1 MEIAV
6 STEPTTTMRAVVA
19 HEYGDADVLVHTV
32 VPKPTAAP
40 DEVLIRVVASS
51 TNPADWHLM
60 TGTPYLV
67 RPTSGWRAP
76 KSPKQGSDVAG
87 IVEAVG
93 SEITKFQV
101 GDHVFGNARGAY
113 AEYVTGKEEYLTHKP
128 ADVSFEAAATIGI
141 AGHTAL
147 QGLRD
152 HGMVK
157 AGDKVLING
166 ASGGVGTFAV
176 QMAKAMGAHVTA
188 ICSTHNVE
196 TVSSIGADRVIDYK
210 TTDFADLDE
219 RFDVILDNVGN
230 RKPSTMRRLLEPG
243 GRWVIVSGPKKNN
256 LWGPLPYV
264 ARSLAS
270 FLFGSRK
277 AAMFVASENAAD
289 LLVMAEMLESGQVQ
303 PVIDRR
309 FALEQASN
317 ALRYLGEGH
326 SKGKSV
332 ILVSE
337 EN

>member
-1 MEIAV
+1 MEAPM
-6 STEPTTTMRAVVA
+6 STETTTTMRAIVA

-32 VPKPTAAP
+32 VPKPRVEP
-40 DEVLIRVVASS
+40 DQVLIRVVASS
-51 TNPADWHLM
+51 TNPADWHMM

-67 RPTSGWRAP
+67 RPTAGWRAP

-87 IVEAVG
+87 VVEEIG
-93 SEITKFQV
+93 SEITKFEV
-101 GDHVFGNARGAY
+101 GDAVFGNARGAF
-113 AEYVTGKEEYLTHKP
+113 AEFVTGKEEYLTHKP
-128 ADVSFEAAATIGI
+128 ANVSFEAAATMGI

-152 HGMVK
+152 HGHVK
-157 AGDKVLING
+157 SGDRVLVNG

-188 ICSTHNVE
+188 ICSTRHVE
-196 TVSSIGADRVIDYK
+196 TMQSIGADRIVDYT
-210 TTDFADLDE
+210 TTDIAE
-219 RFDVILDNVGN
+219 IGEQFDVILDNVGN
-230 RKPSTMRRLLEPG
+230 RTPSTMRKLLVPG
-243 GRWVIVSGPKKNN
+243 GRWVIVSGPKKSNW
-256 LWGPLPYV
+256 WGPLPYV

-289 LLVMAEMLESGQVQ
+289 LRVMAEMLENGQVV

-309 FALEQASN
+309 FRLDQASD

-332 ILVSE
+332 IVVE
-337 EN
+337 GE